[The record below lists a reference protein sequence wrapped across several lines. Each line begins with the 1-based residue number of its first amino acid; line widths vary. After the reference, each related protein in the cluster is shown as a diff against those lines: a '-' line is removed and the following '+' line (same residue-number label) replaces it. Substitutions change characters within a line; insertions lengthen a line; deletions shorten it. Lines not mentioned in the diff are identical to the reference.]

1 MILLLYTQFFDTY
14 DKIKKNFYFLRSGFQ
29 VYWAKSIEELY
40 NYLNHNNHNILLVEN
55 SNLNES
61 KEIVSKAKTNL
72 QNTPIIFVIEQFDN
86 IIVEE
91 LINLGVKEV
100 ILKDEFWS
108 SNLTKVILKAIR
120 KNRMKKDKEA
130 LNVIIEKAQRF
141 WLTVFD
147 NIPEY
152 TFIIDK
158 SGNIVRCNKTFSN
171 LFNKH
176 PREIIG
182 KKAYE
187 LMPLSILKEI
197 RHNGT
202 NDYFEEELN
211 GIVYSITASSFE
223 FDDEKYIVFFM
234 RDITEVKRMR
244 EHIFQKEKYTSI
256 GILAS
261 GIAHEINNPLTGIVG
276 FTQMLKMVSG
286 CGDKTEMLDKILECA
301 DRCKKIVESLLIY
314 SRQRPASKSLES
326 INNVLERT
334 IDLVGYNLKKNNI
347 VIEKT
352 LGNVPVMFIDGQQL
366 QQALINIILNAE
378 EAIISAGRNKG
389 EIKIQTSFDDN
400 LKKTYIKISDNG
412 TGIKEEVLNKIFDP
426 FFTTKT
432 FGEAMG
438 LGLSIALGVIKEH
451 RGNIHVETKLDVGTT
466 FVIELPIE

>member
-29 VYWAKSIEELY
+29 IYWAKNIEELY
-40 NYLNHNNHNILLVEN
+40 NYLEYNNHSILLIEN
-55 SNLNES
+55 NNLNES
-61 KEIVSKAKTNL
+61 REIVSKAKTNL
-72 QNTPIIFVIEQFDN
+72 QNTLIIFVIEQFDN

-120 KNRMKKDKEA
+120 KNRMKKGKEA

-152 TFIIDK
+152 TFIIDI
-158 SGNIVRCNKTFSN
+158 GGYIVRCNKTFSN

-187 LMPLSILKEI
+187 LMPLNILKEI
-197 RHNGT
+197 RHNGN